1 VFNMATKI
9 DQLANEINKQLRQYA
24 NGVGEEMEKV
34 AQKVAKEGVKTLKL
48 RSPKE
53 TGKYAA
59 GWKATKVDGKWT
71 VHNKI
76 YQLTHLLEKG
86 HAKVGGGRVAAR
98 VHIKLVEEQMIDD
111 YVQGVVGAI
120 KR

>member
-1 VFNMATKI
+1 MAI
-9 DQLANEINKQLRQYA
+9 NINQLADEINKQLREYA
-24 NGVGEEMEKV
+24 DGVGEEMEKV
-34 AQKVAKEGVKTLKL
+34 ARKVAKDGVKTLKL
-48 RSPKE
+48 RSPKD
-53 TGKYAA
+53 TGEYAA

-86 HAKVGGGRVAAR
+86 HAKVGGGRVGAR
-98 VHIKLVEEQMIDD
+98 VHIKPVEEQMIDD
-111 YVQGVVGAI
+111 YVQGVEEAI